1 MQSGRESLQQHPKSP
16 DGAAPGA
23 FPVVAG
29 AESTITQSQS
39 VTANS
44 TQPSSITIIPPSGT
58 LVPSGFVF
66 LETSYEPHQDVTPE
80 EVASLSDND
89 LLTGLKKQRK
99 RTQEELDAFVV
110 FFEEAVARYSDEQP
124 RTASGQFQRSYKP
137 TLPEAFAAIGLNYE
151 TERKRKQR
159 YLAAMSVR
167 FTMPKSLQLA
177 EGDTVK
183 LKDKGS
189 DTEYTVVNVHGS
201 APKVDVVPKGTANG
215 KATTVPTDSLKKVK
229 PSVKKIKAGDLI
241 VCDDNGTEYKYEGN
255 GKFSRTKTP
264 TLLEQKRE
272 RELAAIKA
280 KKDREAA
287 KAEEKKRQQELSNA
301 EAARRDLEKIAEKER
316 RKTEADAKKEA
327 ARSRKAEA
335 AATKGKKRSAN
346 GSTKAAPTPTK
357 AELVKVVRIGDTQE
371 FGVYPESCLEYTTG
385 KALAI
390 GTKQCC
396 EAERNRINA
405 KRLAK
410 NDSPK
415 NVVAATN
422 VIAPQ
427 PTASSAAAEVRIG

>member
-167 FTMPKSLQLA
+167 FTMPKPLQLA

-189 DTEYTVVNVHGS
+189 DAEYTVVNVHGS
-201 APKVDVVPKGTANG
+201 APKVDVVPKGDGNG
-215 KATTVPTDSLKKVK
+215 ETITLPTDSLKKVK
-229 PSVKKIKAGDLI
+229 PPIKKVKVGDLI
-241 VCDDNGTEYKYEGN
+241 VCDDNGTEYQYVGG

-287 KAEEKKRQQELSNA
+287 KAEEKKRQQELRNA

-346 GSTKAAPTPTK
+346 GSAKAAPTPTK
-357 AELVKVVRIGDTQE
+357 AELVKVARIGDTQE

-427 PTASSAAAEVRIG
+427 PTASNAAAEVRLG